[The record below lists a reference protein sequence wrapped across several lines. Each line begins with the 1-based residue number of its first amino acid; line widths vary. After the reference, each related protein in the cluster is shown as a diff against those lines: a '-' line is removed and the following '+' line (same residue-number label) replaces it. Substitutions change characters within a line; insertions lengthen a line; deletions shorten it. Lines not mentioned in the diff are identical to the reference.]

1 MKWKCKKV
9 TALLAAALLCVQ
21 LLGACAQKEQEPEP
35 EPLAT
40 LRNDGREAAIV
51 LGVLEPDEHR
61 MNVLAEIAEKYK
73 ADFPNTSIELMPFSE
88 EDALENA
95 MKAGKVDIGEVTSER
110 LTGLVQ
116 EGVLADIYPYM
127 TVWKES
133 ATLTQAAR
141 TAVGSMGLLHTYLI
155 PNDFVQEILFYRV
168 DWFDEYNADKEIR
181 DYVNLRTW
189 NEITGGVNAYG
200 DTVTCA
206 IDRIGDRGLLTFAGK
221 DRLSFYF
228 DAIVWSSIGQ
238 SRLADP
244 GAGYYSLAAEGQSI
258 FSTEKASAGTDQFLH
273 VMKTAL
279 EGSAGWTREQAI
291 QAFQE
296 GKAGLLLADRSAQE
310 ILRETMPEGT
320 WAMEAFPRGLNGT
333 AGFSPDYFI
342 GWGVSS
348 QAKEE
353 EIAVHFLTFLSN
365 ADNNTHYAKEC
376 GTLPIHLEAA
386 ALEESLT
393 EGSLAVEIEMAG
405 RSDWYRY
412 ALPPAMYQAYEGF
425 REQQEE
431 KLRQFI
437 DGELSKEDLLSW
449 LDEYWNTAYEKEG
462 KLW

>member
-1 MKWKCKKV
+1 MKWKKI

-21 LLGACAQKEQEPEP
+21 LLGGCSQQPQEPEP

-40 LRNDGREAAIV
+40 LHNDGREVTLV
-51 LGVLEPDEHR
+51 LGVLRPDEHR
-61 MNVLAEIAEKYK
+61 AEVLREIAEKYK
-73 ADFPNTSIELMPFSE
+73 ADFPNTSIEIMPFSE

-95 MKAGKVDIGEVTSER
+95 MRAGKVDIGEITSDR
-110 LTGLVQ
+110 LTGLAQ

-141 TAVGSMGLLHTYLI
+141 TAVGSMGLMHTYLI
-155 PNDFVQEILFYRV
+155 PNDFVQEILYYRA
-168 DWFDEYNADKEIR
+168 DWFDEYNEGKEIV

-200 DTVTCA
+200 TEITGA
-206 IDRIGDRGLLTFAGK
+206 NARLGDRGLLTFAGK

-228 DAIVWSSIGQ
+228 DAIVWSSLGQ

-244 GAGYYSLAAEGQSI
+244 GAGYYSAAAEGLSI
-258 FSTEKASAGTDQFLH
+258 FSTEKASAGADQFLH

-279 EGSAGWTREQAI
+279 EGSADWTTEQAV

-296 GKAGLLLADRSAQE
+296 GKAGLLLADRSVQK

-320 WAMEAFPRGLNGT
+320 WATEAFPRGLNGT

-393 EGSLAVEIEMAG
+393 EGDLAVEIEMAS

-412 ALPPAMYQAYEGF
+412 AVPPTMYQAYEGF
-425 REQQEE
+425 RQQQEE
-431 KLRQFI
+431 RLCQFL
-437 DGELSKEDLLSW
+437 DGEISKDDLLSW
-449 LDEYWNTAYEKEG
+449 LDEYWNTAYKQEG